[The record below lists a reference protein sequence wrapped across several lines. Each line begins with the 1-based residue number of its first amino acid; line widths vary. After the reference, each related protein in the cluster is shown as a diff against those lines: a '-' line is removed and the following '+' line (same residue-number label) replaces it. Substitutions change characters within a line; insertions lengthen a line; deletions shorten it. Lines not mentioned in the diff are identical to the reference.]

1 MVDVQTMSIPEV
13 VTLLGEHLESCG
25 GPTLS
30 ITTGRDL
37 IVKTRA
43 RDDDSLNVWIDGRR
57 SSLPSTI
64 ATALDDHGVGLA
76 GVDIVIESGGQEA
89 SDGGDSLV
97 LLIVDAG
104 VAPPPDRRE
113 ECERAA
119 AAIGLE
125 HLADAGP
132 DAVLRLDD
140 ETLKARTRHVITE
153 TARVRAATRAIESGA
168 WEQLGTILTASH
180 ASLRD
185 DFEVS
190 SAELDVAAEAALE
203 AGALGARLGLAL
215 VTADRVEAVR
225 ELVDARFVGVG
236 WPRPAVSAVEA
247 VMRHGNLV
255 S

>member
-1 MVDVQTMSIPEV
+1 MSIPEV
-13 VTLLGEHLESCG
+13 VMLLGEHLGSCG
-25 GPTLS
+25 GPSLS

-37 IVKTRA
+37 VVKTRA

-57 SSLPSTI
+57 SSLPSGI
-64 ATALDDHGVGLA
+64 AAALDDHGVGLA
-76 GVDIVIESGGQEA
+76 GVDLVIESGAQQT
-89 SDGGDSLV
+89 SDGDGLV
-97 LLIVDAG
+97 LLVVDTG
-104 VAPPPDRRE
+104 EGPPPDRRE
-113 ECERAA
+113 ECARAA
-119 AAIGLE
+119 AELGLDD
-125 HLADAGP
+125 LAAAGP

-153 TARVRAATRAIESGA
+153 TARVPAATRSIETGA

-190 SAELDVAAEAALE
+190 SAQLDVVAEAALE

-215 VTADRVEAVR
+215 VPADRVEAVR
-225 ELVDARFVGVG
+225 KLIERRFDGVG

>member
-13 VTLLGEHLESCG
+13 VTLLGEHLVWCG
-25 GPTLS
+25 GPSLS

-37 IVKTRA
+37 VVKTRA

-64 ATALDDHGVGLA
+64 AAALDDHGVGLV
-76 GVDIVIESGGQEA
+76 GVDIVIESGAQQA
-89 SDGGDSLV
+89 SGDDGLA
-97 LLIVDAG
+97 LLTVDAG

-113 ECERAA
+113 ECARAA
-119 AAIGLE
+119 TALGLE

-153 TARVRAATRAIESGA
+153 TARVRAATRAIQSGA

-215 VTADRVEAVR
+215 VPADRVEAVR
-225 ELVDARFVGVG
+225 ELVERRFDGVG